1 MRDGVQQ
8 QQGFEGVV
16 VVAEGENVGPFL
28 SNSLS
33 CSEGWFWGNGVGVEN
48 PSSTEF
54 FWVKCGKSMGYGEFG
69 RASRGW
75 TEYANLAIGFQ
86 VRNKIPSSQ

>member
-1 MRDGVQQ
+1 MYVVSFKRGYPVGCGAMWEKVQQ

-48 PSSTEF
+48 PF
-54 FWVKCGKSMGYGEFG
+54 FYSVLVGKV
-69 RASRGW
+69 W
-75 TEYANLAIGFQ
+75 
-86 VRNKIPSSQ
+86 